1 MHACTWATRK
11 NAQLKNILDGRGM
24 KNMEND
30 QR

>member
-1 MHACTWATRK
+1 MHACTHTRK